1 MNERP
6 NTYTNT
12 SKSSSNPFDNYNPP
26 SYNNSHSSSFSKKPG
41 EFDIF
46 KERRTSGADK
56 FNIFGYDNNQNEARP
71 TTRLTIEDSREFK
84 FDDLNHSD
92 F

>member
-1 MNERP
+1 MNDRGP
-6 NTYTNT
+6 TYANT
-12 SKSSSNPFDNYNPP
+12 SKSSSNPFESYNPQ

-46 KERRTSGADK
+46 KERKNTEADK
-56 FNIFGYDNNQNEARP
+56 FNIFGNDKNEVRP
-71 TTRLTIEDSREFK
+71 STRLTIEDSREFK
-84 FDDLNHSD
+84 FEDLNHSD